1 MLHHCI
7 FPLEGTNQWVTIVRY
22 IYTKTQ
28 KSRKFHSSFHLNGSI
43 CSEVLDEDMARRLRE
58 SNPEVRRL
66 AVKHITVGT
75 LLREVSLPG
84 GTSWELG
91 IPYGSPI
98 FC

>member
-1 MLHHCI
+1 MLYHCI

-22 IYTKTQ
+22 IYIYKTQ
-28 KSRKFHSSFHLNGSI
+28 EIPKVSSSFHLNGSI

-75 LLREVSLPG
+75 
-84 GTSWELG
+84 
-91 IPYGSPI
+91 
-98 FC
+98 